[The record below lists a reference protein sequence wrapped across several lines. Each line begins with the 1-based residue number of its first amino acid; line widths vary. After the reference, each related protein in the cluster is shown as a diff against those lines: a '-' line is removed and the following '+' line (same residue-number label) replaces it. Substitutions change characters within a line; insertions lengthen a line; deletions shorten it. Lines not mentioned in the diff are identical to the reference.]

1 MSKTFDAAIAVR
13 YNYTMFRR
21 SARCCRF
28 EEAFGLGR
36 AVRTEI
42 QQL

>member
-1 MSKTFDAAIAVR
+1 MSKTFDRLAMVR
-13 YNYTMFRR
+13 YNYTMLRR
-21 SARCCRF
+21 SARCCCI
-28 EEAFGLGR
+28 EQAFGTGR